1 MSSVGEQPGVSG
13 ADNTL
18 RLGRVPRAGTA
29 GHAPVES
36 SWENTRV
43 GDQRTIGSLRFPT
56 RLSRRVFMNHQAD
69 IVFSP

>member
-1 MSSVGEQPGVSG
+1 MSSVGEQPGVSA

-18 RLGRVPRAGTA
+18 RLVLRAGTA